1 MSSLATT
8 TEAATRS
15 PQSLASGGDDE
26 GWWIYFRA
34 EAPDGWPERA
44 RAEPVVAKLAKERPV
59 LAAATEKRCGAGD
72 AREVSRDAALRQ
84 RDAAVVERDAAVEA
98 LRSQTLANAP
108 PPGRW
113 RGRGLDDADRGRVAA
128 GLVGDEVLNGEV
140 GEILNGG
147 YDDYPEPP
155 PLVVDRDLARPP
167 SAPGRRGG
175 GDGQR
180 RRSPAREPPRA
191 ASRERPASAR
201 ARKNGEAPPRT
212 NGDRAAPYAD
222 GDRPSRRARA
232 SPKKAA
238 KDRGAAP
245 ERRAKHSPGSAYDGG
260 EAGPSGQERRRS
272 DARRLAELVR
282 ATAVVVDRVEH
293 RAARDLAARC
303 DRPPVRRRDAG
314 APRRSPSPLRSAS
327 CERPAWRATSRA
339 PTRAWEDI
347 AKSSVRA
354 RTPRRGRG
362 ESPKPPA
369 ARPNGHRS
377 VDASPASRADSS
389 RDRKPKRGASADPPK
404 RASSAGPRKARP
416 TPRGRA
422 P

>member
-1 MSSLATT
+1 MRRKKTDS
-8 TEAATRS
+8 R
-15 PQSLASGGDDE
+15 
-26 GWWIYFRA
+26 R
-34 EAPDGWPERA
+34 R
-44 RAEPVVAKLAKERPV
+44 R
-59 LAAATEKRCGAGD
+59 
-72 AREVSRDAALRQ
+72 RDAALRQ

-175 GDGQR
+175 GNGQR

-191 ASRERPASAR
+191 ASRERPAGRERPAP

-212 NGDRAAPYAD
+212 NGDRPAPYAD

-232 SPKKAA
+232 SPKKAPEGR
-238 KDRGAAP
+238 DAAP
-245 ERRAKHSPGSAYDGG
+245 ERRAKPSPRSAYDGG

-293 RAARDLAARC
+293 RAARDLAARG
-303 DRPPVRRRDAG
+303 DRPVRKRDAG
-314 APRRSPSPLRSAS
+314 AGPRRSPSPLRSAS

-404 RASSAGPRKARP
+404 RAASAGPRRARP
-416 TPRGRA
+416 APRPRGRA

>member
-26 GWWIYFRA
+26 GW
-34 EAPDGWPERA
+34 
-44 RAEPVVAKLAKERPV
+44 
-59 LAAATEKRCGAGD
+59 
-72 AREVSRDAALRQ
+72 RDAALRQ

-180 RRSPAREPPRA
+180 RRSPSEPPRREPRA
-191 ASRERPASAR
+191 ASVAR
-201 ARKNGEAPPRT
+201 ARTNGEAPPRT

-222 GDRPSRRARA
+222 GDRPSRRARVA
-232 SPKKAA
+232 EEGGQ
-238 KDRGAAP
+238 DRGAAP
-245 ERRAKHSPGSAYDGG
+245 ERRAKPSPRSAYDGG

-293 RAARDLAARC
+293 CARDLAARC
-303 DRPPVRRRDAG
+303 DRSVRKRDAG
-314 APRRSPSPLRSAS
+314 APPVAVAAAVRVVRAARVARDEPRAERAS
-327 CERPAWRATSRA
+327 KY
-339 PTRAWEDI
+339 

-354 RTPRRGRG
+354 DAAPRPRRVAQAAGGAAQRPPLRRRVAGVAGRLVAG
-362 ESPKPPA
+362 PQAEARRVRDPRAASRGPRDEPAPRAA
-369 ARPNGHRS
+369 AR
-377 VDASPASRADSS
+377 
-389 RDRKPKRGASADPPK
+389 
-404 RASSAGPRKARP
+404 
-416 TPRGRA
+416 
-422 P
+422 